1 VTAGYAL
8 IVLAAC
14 FWGGSTS
21 FGKHLLESGVST
33 MALME
38 MRSVVSGGIVLG
50 ALAAV
55 APGRLRV
62 RARELPI
69 LALAGALFASVN
81 LSYYEAIK
89 RLPIA
94 TAVFIQFTAPAMIFV
109 VGVATGRERPRAAT
123 AAALVLSMA
132 GTYLMLGGAPTAVR
146 ALPIAGLVAAFAS
159 AVTYAAS
166 VMLSHRLA
174 RRLPTMT
181 IVAYV
186 WAFAA
191 LFWAMVQSVPATLS
205 DLRTANLLGDTVL
218 FAAVSMLIPLPLFTF
233 GIGRVSATGGAIAS
247 SSETVAASLVA
258 FLALG
263 ERLRL
268 AQMIGGALILTA
280 VLLLATRS
288 EPEDAASRA

>member
-21 FGKHLLESGVST
+21 FGKHLLEAGVST
-33 MALME
+33 TALME
-38 MRSVVSGGIVLG
+38 MRSVVSGAIVLG
-50 ALAAV
+50 VLAAV

-62 RARELPI
+62 RARELPL
-69 LALAGALFASVN
+69 LAVAGVLFALVN

-94 TAVFIQFTAPAMIFV
+94 TAVFIQFTAPAMIFAF
-109 VGVATGRERPRAAT
+109 GVATGRERPRAST

-146 ALPIAGLVAAFAS
+146 ALPVAGLVAAFAS

-166 VMLSHRLA
+166 VVLSHRLA

-181 IVAYV
+181 VVAYV
-186 WAFAA
+186 WTFAA
-191 LFWAMVQSVPATLS
+191 LSWAAVQSVPATLH
-205 DLRTANLLGDTVL
+205 DLHTADLLGATIV
-218 FAAVSMLIPLPLFTF
+218 FAGVSMLIPLPLFML
-233 GIGRVSATGGAIAS
+233 GIGRVSATGGSIAS

-263 ERLRL
+263 ERLRP
-268 AQMIGGALILTA
+268 AQMTGGALILTA

-288 EPEDAASRA
+288 EPSDAVSRT